1 MSTIKTEGLVCQM
14 IGAKFL
20 FPYLNAEDL
29 LGGQRFTKA
38 RFFNHPGFTL
48 FSEILTDLL
57 KLP

>member
-1 MSTIKTEGLVCQM
+1 M
-14 IGAKFL
+14 IGAKFM